1 MKSRTSKTLA
11 IIASLAIVSSSF
23 MSLPVY
29 AEDEP
34 SAEDIFNEEIFA
46 DEPAAGESS
55 DEEIPDQ
62 DLFSEDMLV
71 DDTEIFID
79 EVVATADAASV
90 TDSYSDA
97 QKAAYD
103 MITAACDEFLYS
115 DKNISTIY
123 FKSIIL
129 DTALSKD
136 DIETIV
142 SDIKKSGSYP
152 VLNSVGLFST
162 TGDKEVFDKIF
173 LATKPEYRT
182 AAGRAGLKKQF
193 SITSQPADVTV
204 AVGGKATFTVGATGE
219 ELTYQWQVST
229 DGGKNWKNT
238 GVSGNKTSKIT
249 ITAVSGISGYQYRCI
264 VTDSSGK
271 SVTSEVCT
279 LTVSSVLAITSQP
292 ASATVESGKT
302 QSFEVKASGSGL
314 TYQWQVSTD
323 GGKNWKNTGVSGNK
337 TSKITI
343 TAVSGIS
350 GYQYR
355 CIVTDSSGKSVTSE
369 VCTLTV
375 SSVLA
380 ITSQPASATVESGKT
395 QSFEVKAS
403 GSGLTYQ
410 WQVSTDGGKNWK
422 NTGVSGNKT
431 SKITI
436 TAVSGIS
443 GYQYRCIVTD
453 SSGKS
458 VTSDV
463 CTLTVK

>member
-46 DEPAAGESS
+46 DETAAGESL
-55 DEEIPDQ
+55 DEEIAPD
-62 DLFSEDMLV
+62 DMAGEEI

-79 EVVATADAASV
+79 EIVTNDKAASV
-90 TDSYSDA
+90 TDSYSAA

-103 MITAACDEFLYS
+103 KITAACDEFLNS
-115 DKNISTIY
+115 SVTLSTNA
-123 FKSIIL
+123 FKVITL
-129 DTALSKD
+129 DTTVSLSE
-136 DIETIV
+136 IGTVV
-142 SDIKKSGSYP
+142 SNIKSSGSYP
-152 VLNSVGLFST
+152 VLSRIGLYSSAGNAT
-162 TGDKEVFDKIF
+162 YDKVTLF
-173 LATKPEYRT
+173 TKEEYRT
-182 AAGRAGLKKQF
+182 AEGRE
-193 SITSQPADVTV
+193 
-204 AVGGKATFTVGATGE
+204 GARVQ
-219 ELTYQWQVST
+219 LS
-229 DGGKNWKNT
+229 
-238 GVSGNKTSKIT
+238 
-249 ITAVSGISGYQYRCI
+249 
-264 VTDSSGK
+264 
-271 SVTSEVCT
+271 
-279 LTVSSVLAITSQP
+279 ITSQP
-292 ASATVESGKT
+292 ASASVEAGKV
-302 QSFEVKASGSGL
+302 QSFEVKATGTGL

-369 VCTLTV
+369 VCILTV

-380 ITSQPASATVESGKT
+380 ITSQPESATVESGKT